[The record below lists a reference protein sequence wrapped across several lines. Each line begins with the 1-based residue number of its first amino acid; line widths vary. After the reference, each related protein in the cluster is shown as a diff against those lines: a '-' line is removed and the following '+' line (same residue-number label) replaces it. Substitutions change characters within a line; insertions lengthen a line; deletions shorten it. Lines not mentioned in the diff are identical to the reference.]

1 MTSRLFPAD
10 HDVTLISIWP
20 WRRAYFQL
28 IMTSRL
34 FPADHDVTLISSW
47 PWRHAYFQL
56 TMTSRLF
63 PADHDVTLIY
73 SWSWRHAWPAARH
86 AGDWADLHERGRW
99 EGRRGP
105 AQLCKWKCQVEK
117 NGAVVPGSNPAL
129 FIQWKTLRTG
139 RVTVYTQ
146 DREAKK
152 QTECI
157 RDHYRHG
164 GKINDNW

>member
-34 FPADHDVTLISSW
+34 FPADQDVTLISSW

-99 EGRRGP
+99 GGRRGP

-117 NGAVVPGSNPAL
+117 NGAVVRGETGIIHTVENSEDR
-129 FIQWKTLRTG
+129 QSHCVYSGQRGQKTN
-139 RVTVYTQ
+139 RVHK
-146 DREAKK
+146 RSLPSW
-152 QTECI
+152 
-157 RDHYRHG
+157 
-164 GKINDNW
+164 GKNKW